1 MQIMVKREISYIIIH
16 KHVLSLF
23 YTVPMKCYE
32 LMMFGCLKPEGFQ
45 ITSKKLLFFN

>member
-16 KHVLSLF
+16 KQALSLF

-32 LMMFGCLKPEGFQ
+32 LMMLGCLKWIRICLQ
-45 ITSKKLLFFN
+45 LSKAL